1 MNKKKTKTQQNSF
14 FSKITAAHWLFIISF
29 LLYANTMWNGYNFDD
44 NFVVYDNLTIK
55 KGISAIPEIF
65 TTHYW
70 TEKDNT
76 FGYRP
81 IVRST
86 FAIEQSIW
94 GNSPALSHLINILLY
109 CFCVLLA
116 FKLTR
121 KIFPQIPLWILF
133 SALVLYATHPTHTE
147 VVNSLKNREDLLVF
161 LFGLTTIFIFLK
173 FQHTE
178 KWYWMPI
185 GLIVFF
191 FTCLTKENGI
201 TFAAIIP
208 LVCYFSTL
216 NENNTEKFFK
226 KHFKLILSTVLLI
239 VVSYIAIKLP
249 NWILPAEQKILFYFE
264 NPLHEINNFSITL
277 ATGLYTLLY
286 YFKML
291 LFPYPL
297 LFYYGYNVVS
307 IVSFSSP
314 IVYFSIIFLFGI
326 LLFVFK
332 NFKKNTLF
340 AFGIILFLISI
351 SVYSNILFPINGIVA
366 ERFIFIASLG
376 FFLALSGII
385 QQYTQKY
392 LVSSPVYRKT
402 KNRIIGIVV
411 IVCVV
416 FSIQTIN
423 RNTQWKSYKTLLNA
437 DIDNLKNSAK
447 AQTSFATFSLNEIK
461 ENADK
466 KNKVNSADL
475 EKIISYYTRSIEI
488 YPNYFTSM
496 NNIGLIYLS
505 FYNNSKTAIPWFEKA
520 LKVNPTYIEANF
532 NLATCYMRLSDTLNA
547 KKYFNQILIIDSTH
561 IQTISEIANIYYAQ
575 NDLAKAVELNNK
587 IIAIDNLT
595 DLPYIN
601 LGNYAL
607 FKQDTLNATEWWEKA
622 LQKNPNNPKLCYGMS
637 KYFTQHGN
645 SEKGTYFMNL
655 MKASNKK

>member
-1 MNKKKTKTQQNSF
+1 
-14 FSKITAAHWLFIISF
+14 
-29 LLYANTMWNGYNFDD
+29 MWNGYNFDD
-44 NFVVYDNLTIK
+44 NFVVYDNPTIQ

-65 TTHYW
+65 TSHYW

-94 GNSPALSHLINILLY
+94 GSSPALSHLVNILLY
-109 CFCVLLA
+109 CFCVFLA
-116 FKLTR
+116 FKLIR
-121 KIFPQIPLWILF
+121 KVFPQIPLWILF

-147 VVNSLKNREDLLVF
+147 VVNSLKNREDILVF
-161 LFGLTTIFIFLK
+161 LFGLATIFVFLK
-173 FQHTE
+173 LQNTK
-178 KWYWMPI
+178 KWFWLPV
-185 GLIVFF
+185 GLFVFF
-191 FTCLTKENGI
+191 LTCLTKENGI

-216 NENNTEKFFK
+216 NENNSEKFFK
-226 KHFKLILSTVLLI
+226 KHFNLILSTVLLI

-264 NPLHEINNFSITL
+264 NPLHEINNFSTTL
-277 ATGLYTLLY
+277 ATGFYTLLY
-286 YFKML
+286 YLKML

-314 IVYFSIIFLFGI
+314 IVYVSIILFFGI
-326 LLFVFK
+326 LFFAFK
-332 NFKKNTLF
+332 NFKKNALF
-340 AFGIILFLISI
+340 AFGILLFLISI
-351 SVYSNILFPINGIVA
+351 SVYANIVFPINGIIA
-366 ERFIFIASLG
+366 ERFMFIASLG

-385 QQYTQKY
+385 QQYTQKH
-392 LVSSPVYRKT
+392 LVSSPLYKKN
-402 KNRIIGIVV
+402 KNRIIWIVV
-411 IVCVV
+411 IIGVV
-416 FSIQTIN
+416 FSVQTIN

-437 DIDNLKNSAK
+437 DIDNLENSAK
-447 AQTSFATFSLNEIK
+447 AQTSFATFSLNEIR

-466 KNKVNSADL
+466 NNKVNSVDL
-475 EKIISYYTRSIEI
+475 EKIIYHYNKSIEI
-488 YPNYFTSM
+488 YPDYFTSM

-505 FYNNSKTAIPWFEKA
+505 FYNNPKTAITWFEKA
-520 LKVNPTYIEANF
+520 LKVNPIYIEANF
-532 NLATCYMRLSDTLNA
+532 NLATCYMKLSDTLNA
-547 KKYFNQILIIDSTH
+547 KYYFNQILNLDSTH

-575 NDLAKAVELNNK
+575 NDSAKAVELNNK
-587 IIAIDNLT
+587 IIAIDKLT

-607 FKQDTLNATEWWEKA
+607 LKQDTLEATVWWEKA
-622 LQKNPNNPKLCYGMS
+622 LQRNPNNPKLCYGMA

-645 SEKGTYFMNL
+645 SEKGAYFMSL
-655 MKASNKK
+655 IKKSNIK